1 MTVLWL
7 EIYGVFLDF
16 SVIYSVT
23 SAESAYDVGVTK
35 PIVHDLRKS
44 SCWKFDLKEDKL
56 ELEFHN

>member
-1 MTVLWL
+1 MIVLWL

-44 SCWKFDLKEDKL
+44 SC
-56 ELEFHN
+56 